1 MGQAKRRGSYELR
14 KNKAIAQ
21 QKEKQIQKELEKKQ
35 YFDSLSN
42 EEKYIIQAKQK
53 RAERF
58 ILMSNMLSNF

>member
-14 KNKAIAQ
+14 KNKAIEQ
-21 QKEKQIQKELEKKQ
+21 QKEKQMQNKLEKKQ

-42 EEKYIIQAKQK
+42 EEKHIMQAKQK